1 MIRIRRIA
9 DDASPADRAAIEAAV
24 RLLREAFP
32 AARAGEFESLP
43 VLLRRGGP
51 DQVRAFLLVAE
62 NGMGR
67 VRGAAI
73 LWHMPDVRVLWLDY
87 IAGATVSV
95 EYLAGSVTGLT
106 GGGSEPSSR
115 LQQGSV
121 QFRLPGEYP
130 WVHVT
135 VTADGYC
142 PYEEDIYLG
151 GRPHVGGQGIWVAME
166 ACQAASVGAAI
177 AH

>member
-1 MIRIRRIA
+1 MRRFLGILVG
-9 DDASPADRAAIEAAV
+9 AAV
-24 RLLREAFP
+24 L
-32 AARAGEFESLP
+32 SLP
-43 VLLRRGGP
+43 I
-51 DQVRAFLLVAE
+51 AVAAHHHLKHE
-62 NGMGR
+62 FH
-67 VRGAAI
+67 VYDA
-73 LWHMPDVRVLWLDY
+73 DTLDY